1 MYKKTSD
8 LKWFK
13 YFSYVFLTY
22 LYIDLC
28 LDINTGMFER
38 AQYILH
44 HVLSIFFTLW
54 GITYNFGIDNM
65 PLTMYTFLITESST
79 FFLNFNI
86 LIKKYLDFTSNNE
99 PTMLTYIL
107 EKMSVLNYVFFIPL
121 FIYTRIYKCFSEV
134 MFNPDCYNILL
145 SPRND
150 SFYYLNRCVVLFLF
164 VFASLNVYWLYL
176 IFKNTYKKLSNF
188 FKSRSEPE
196 EQVEKEE
203 ERVEE
208 ENVEK
213 EEEKV
218 EKKNVKKEEEKV
230 EKENVKKENVDE
242 EKKKVEEQVDKEKKK
257 RKGKKE

>member
-1 MYKKTSD
+1 MYKKTGD

-22 LYIDLC
+22 LCIDLC
-28 LDINTGMFER
+28 LDINTGLFER

-44 HVLSIFFTLW
+44 HALSIFFTLW

-65 PLTMYTFLITESST
+65 PLIMYTFLMTESST

-86 LIKKYLDFTSNNE
+86 LIKKYLDFTSNAE

-121 FIYTRIYKCFSEV
+121 FIYTRLYKCFIEV
-134 MFNPDCYNILL
+134 IFNPDFYNILL

-150 SFYYLNRCVVLFLF
+150 ISYYLNRCVIIFLF
-164 VFASLNVYWLYL
+164 VFTSLNIYWLYL

-188 FKSRSEPE
+188 FKSRSEPDYDQDQE
-196 EQVEKEE
+196 LVEKA
-203 ERVEE
+203 
-208 ENVEK
+208 
-213 EEEKV
+213 
-218 EKKNVKKEEEKV
+218 
-230 EKENVKKENVDE
+230 KENEG
-242 EKKKVEEQVDKEKKK
+242 KKK
-257 RKGKKE
+257 RKEKREKRKEKREKKV